1 MHRYLTKDIPCFRLP
16 LSLSQDLLASHF
28 SAQHK
33 ALMFPQPKTLL
44 DSRPNKTKLQQDVKL
59 STGITNHS
67 QSLCISFHCFNV
79 VIYFFG
85 IVNLNRQIPNMNQG
99 RLPAAPA
106 VWGSLLTRY
115 PMDHDILEMI
125 RAIFSFGCMASSAV
139 ASPILF
145 EFRMIWLLLV
155 TPATIQRIHS

>member
-85 IVNLNRQIPNMNQG
+85 IVNLNRQNPKYE
-99 RLPAAPA
+99 P
-106 VWGSLLTRY
+106 GSLACSSCSLGV
-115 PMDHDILEMI
+115 P
-125 RAIFSFGCMASSAV
+125 FG
-139 ASPILF
+139 
-145 EFRMIWLLLV
+145 
-155 TPATIQRIHS
+155 